1 MNMGTQM
8 TRSEKNKMVYDYL
21 KQYDVYQSQS
31 GRTLGY
37 NIAAIVQY
45 AKEKGCEL
53 TDLTQEEV
61 ELFAV

>member
-8 TRSEKNKMVYDYL
+8 TRSGKNKMVNDYL
-21 KQYDVYQSQS
+21 EQYDVYQS

-45 AKEKGCEL
+45 AKEKGCKL

-61 ELFAV
+61 KPFAV

>member
-8 TRSEKNKMVYDYL
+8 TRSEKNKMVNDYL
-21 KQYDVYQSQS
+21 EQYDVYQS

-61 ELFAV
+61 KPFAV